1 VHFSL
6 DREHQEI
13 TFCLHYTAAIIAA
26 FALMVTVVL
35 AYAAGRHNA
44 AVSSATYAA
53 ASTDE
58 LREAPP
64 TPGAMDVAPRL
75 SAVGSPQPPQQ
86 TFAPLRVSDNSV
98 SRAPFSS
105 GIDTNQVRSIGL
117 NYILVQSYPNQKLA
131 EEARDFLVKE
141 GVSCTVEKGPKDW
154 ASDPSWCSVIT
165 SAGYAHI
172 HSPEYEA
179 AARNITMLGEQFA
192 GKAKF
197 KRFEPHAYKWKQ
209 SSVS

>member
-1 VHFSL
+1 MHFNL
-6 DREHQEI
+6 DRERQEI
-13 TFCLHYTAAIIAA
+13 TLCLHYTAAIIAA
-26 FALMVTVVL
+26 FAVMVTVLL
-35 AYAAGRHNA
+35 AYAAGRHSA
-44 AVSSATYAA
+44 SGSPATYVA

-58 LREAPP
+58 LRESPP

-75 SAVGSPQPPQQ
+75 SAVGSLQPPQQ
-86 TFAPLRVSDNSV
+86 MFASVKRAENPVSP
-98 SRAPFSS
+98 APSTN
-105 GIDTNQVRSIGL
+105 GIDTNQTRSIGL

-141 GVSCTVEKGPKDW
+141 GVACTVEKGPKDW

-179 AARNITMLGEQFA
+179 AARNITTLGEQFA